1 MDEVIRQLLA
11 RDLADL
17 EGLEVRGSVPIRT
30 DLVNQLI
37 TAFLNDETET
47 AEVSATSTGDS
58 GDKSASKASKPS
70 LPLPVLKKMVRRAAV
85 RTEEGKIIFDFEIRR

>member
-30 DLVNQLI
+30 DLLNQLI
-37 TAFLNDETET
+37 TAFLNDETEKT
-47 AEVSATSTGDS
+47 EVSAPATGDS
-58 GDKSASKASKPS
+58 GDKSVNKAGKSA
-70 LPLPVLKKMVRRAAV
+70 LPIPVLKKMVRRAAV
-85 RTEEGKIIFDFEIRR
+85 RAEEGKIIFDFEIRR